1 MQDFRKLTVW
11 QSSMDLARDCYVTTR
26 SFPRRE
32 RFGLADQIRRSA
44 VSVPSNIT
52 EGSGRGTTK
61 EFVRYLR
68 IAYGS
73 ACELGT
79 QLEISRQVDIGDAGD
94 LANLLVSVEDTRR
107 MLSAL
112 IYSVNSAVRPHSE
125 CLPIDFRLFT
135 VNCSL

>member
-11 QSSMDLARDCYVTTR
+11 QSSMDLARCCYESTG
-26 SFPRRE
+26 SFPRSE
-32 RFGLADQIRRSA
+32 RFGLTDQIRRSA
-44 VSVPSNIT
+44 VSIPSNIA
-52 EGSGRGTTK
+52 EGSGRGTKK

-79 QLEISRQVDIGDAGD
+79 QLEISRQVDVGDADNLAD
-94 LANLLVSVEDTRR
+94 LLRSVEDTRR

-112 IYSVNSAVRPHSE
+112 IDRVSSRGS
-125 CLPIDFRLFT
+125 T
-135 VNCSL
+135 T